1 MKEINSVKDLK
12 IGTIFKCSWN
22 GMADYYEMIGSTEK
36 TIKLREIKWTC
47 CSNPNPNDDDFDPT
61 YRWTKIVRDDKG
73 NTVPKRDFEGN
84 EIIYSKRIIN
94 LPNGGITFK
103 SPNYSGDASVSICT
117 NDYMRM
123 YWG

>member
-36 TIKLREIKWTC
+36 TIKLREIKWTTC
-47 CSNPNPNDDDFDPT
+47 ANPNPNDDDFDPT
-61 YRWTKIVRDDKG
+61 YRWTKIVRDEKG
-73 NTVPKRDFEGN
+73 NTVPERDWKGN
-84 EIIYSKRIIN
+84 EKIYSKRIIN

-103 SPNYSGDASVSICT
+103 SPNYGGDASVSICT
-117 NDYMRM
+117 NDYMHM
-123 YWG
+123 NWG